1 MGVSALVDYLFY
13 IYLLGVLFICLFS

>member
-13 IYLLGVLFICLFS
+13 IYLLGVLFICLF

>member
-13 IYLLGVLFICLFS
+13 IYLLGVLFISLF